1 MERITPGE
9 AGGTAPFDGGRLW
22 QERRK
27 RFWRQV
33 IPYIGYVAQSG
44 LAIVLVLGFIT
55 GTAFY
60 ANYLDHIP
68 PGFPV
73 RELVLLMVAPAT
85 AYMTYRTFLEPPDLV
100 FLLRVEGRMADYMK
114 RSIRYSLIPRML
126 LPLAVWTVLWPLY
139 HRADQQPKHFA
150 LMLAVIILLKS
161 VAAAG
166 SWGERQMSDPS
177 LRRAG
182 QWLRYAWVWGSMA
195 SWLWLSVP
203 AAALITGTAGLG
215 YIGWTLT
222 RSRLRFPWER
232 HIETERV
239 HTSRVFLFLSN
250 FVDIAVTEERRYMR
264 PWLKRFGD
272 RHAYRPHAAYR
283 YLLAKTFARSELLGI
298 LMRLTVIGLLAL
310 LWVRDSVWSA
320 AAYGLLLLVI
330 GAQLHTL
337 FTYHRHDVMRSI
349 YPLPPH
355 ARHEAALRMSTAI
368 HLSCAIVLLIPL
380 WLGATAWSFKGAA
393 AAGGLALV
401 LLFRLKR
408 AKRRADDDE
417 A

>member
-1 MERITPGE
+1 MERITWEPD
-9 AGGTAPFDGGRLW
+9 GTAPFDARQLW
-22 QERRK
+22 QQRRQ

-33 IPYIGYVAQSG
+33 IPYLGYVAQSG
-44 LAIVLVLGFIT
+44 LAVVLILGFIT

-60 ANYLDHIP
+60 ANFLDSIP

-73 RELVLLMVAPAT
+73 RELVLLLVAPAT

-100 FLLRVEGRMADYMK
+100 FLLRAEGRLADYMK

-126 LPLAVWTVLWPLY
+126 LPLAVWIVLWPLY
-139 HRADQQPKHFA
+139 HRADPNPKNFA
-150 LMLAVIILLKS
+150 LLLAVILLLKS
-161 VAAAG
+161 VAAVG

-177 LRRAG
+177 IRRAG
-182 QWLRYAWVWGSMA
+182 RWLRYAWVWGATA
-195 SWLWLSVP
+195 SWLWLSIP
-203 AAALITGTAGLG
+203 AAALISGATGIG
-215 YIGWTLT
+215 YIGWTVT
-222 RSRLRFPWER
+222 RSRLRFPWEY

-239 HTSRVFLFLSN
+239 HASRAFLFLSN
-250 FVDIAVTEERRYMR
+250 FVDIAVSEERRTIR

-272 RHAYRPHAAYR
+272 RHAYRPQAAYR
-283 YLLAKTFARSELLGI
+283 YLLAKTFAGSELLGI
-298 LMRLTVIGLLAL
+298 LMRLLVIGLLAL
-310 LWVRDSVWSA
+310 FWMRDSVWSA
-320 AAYGLLLLVI
+320 ATYGLLLLII

-380 WLGATAWSFKGAA
+380 WLGATDWSFKGAVS
-393 AAGGLALV
+393 AGGFVLV
-401 LLFRLKR
+401 LLFRFKR
-408 AKRRADDDE
+408 ARRRADDDE